1 LYISTARTC
10 NQPSNTGLIAMTDL
24 IERLEKA
31 TGPDRHL
38 NALIYL
44 DVVEPSLR
52 ASWRAPNGVGPEGY
66 YARIGP
72 RYTESIDAALTL
84 VPSSAQWSLEAD
96 TAWVRWMGKD
106 DVEEAQGG
114 FNGREGT
121 CTALAL
127 CIAAIKA
134 RAAISNQRQ
143 SGRMSGDSR

>member
-1 LYISTARTC
+1 M
-10 NQPSNTGLIAMTDL
+10 NDL

-31 TGPDRHL
+31 TDANDRNLDLAIYEFLGAKPPTEDRPLYWTAPGGGPQHYES
-38 NALIYL
+38 LIP
-44 DVVEPSLR
+44 D
-52 ASWRAPNGVGPEGY
+52 
-66 YARIGP
+66 
-72 RYTESIDAALTL
+72 YTGSIDNALTL
-84 VPSSAQWSLEAD
+84 VPTSAQWSLEAD

-134 RAAISNQRQ
+134 RVAINNQRQ
-143 SGRMSGDSR
+143 SGRMSP